1 MLEILTC
8 LLARTLALAAAHTPE
23 PPMYAGPYEAYRYED
38 ANRVLRY
45 KGDVHLFRAS
55 FGWNPYNTK
64 CMKSRYLT
72 ESDNVVRRTIEY
84 YGIPVRGSTFQYNII
99 KHWMKVIKP
108 RNSQP
113 YIYSAEDKTKVEKK
127 TTEKPVKNPPASLPA
142 TLAPRELEYDG
153 ITLAEDEYLT
163 YVLYADDKCVLTG
176 HYNQTGESLVL
187 LPLQKLEC
195 LHRGESAAFKRQFRV
210 TRETFWSLMAILWG
224 DSPATTHGWWASVGA
239 RSCEEEADE
248 FPASPAILFRQQSSL
263 LPACCLLR
271 QQSSLLLHAAYYDSK
286 ACCLLRHNY
295 SFCKLARYLPRVLKA
310 TRAPASKVACLH
322 YNKWQQMLLLIFLP
336 LSEHQ
341 QCCGTF
347 S

>member
-176 HYNQTGESLVL
+176 HYNQT
-187 LPLQKLEC
+187 
-195 LHRGESAAFKRQFRV
+195 
-210 TRETFWSLMAILWG
+210 
-224 DSPATTHGWWASVGA
+224 VGA
-239 RSCEEEADE
+239 FAAKHRTPMRESHRK
-248 FPASPAILFRQQSSL
+248 ILAVF
-263 LPACCLLR
+263 
-271 QQSSLLLHAAYYDSK
+271 
-286 ACCLLRHNY
+286 
-295 SFCKLARYLPRVLKA
+295 
-310 TRAPASKVACLH
+310 
-322 YNKWQQMLLLIFLP
+322 
-336 LSEHQ
+336 
-341 QCCGTF
+341 
-347 S
+347 